1 MHTYKILTLYP
12 TGMDWNCPAFNEV
25 LGKQLTKHHGNI
37 TVENTIRDVVSIVQ
51 TGNLQVAVYDLT
63 KNLAYLSNAKASYES
78 GPQYAYERLMNIFFL
93 SFVSCLLVSIFRIN
107 YLIIFS
113 SLQAICPTEHD
124 GVIHWNST
132 RTPRKQ
138 FKPLTKSSY
147 IIKHH
152 FLFPSSLV
160 CFLDFFSQMSQY
172 FTMKFI

>member
-1 MHTYKILTLYP
+1 MYTYKILTLYP

-63 KNLAYLSNAKASYES
+63 KNVAYLSNAKASYES
-78 GPQYAYERLMNIFFL
+78 GPQYAYERLMKNFL
-93 SFVSCLLVSIFRIN
+93 VSFWLSLLVYIFRN
-107 YLIIFS
+107 KYFFS

-124 GVIHWNST
+124 RLIHWNST
-132 RTPRKQ
+132 RTPREQ

-152 FLFPSSLV
+152 FLFPSSHV

-172 FTMKFI
+172 FTMEFI